1 MKKEFY
7 QKVKQTYKKLRFLE
21 NKNILRLIEYLT
33 ANPGKN
39 VTQLFIKFRVEQCT
53 MSTSLSKLRA
63 FDLVYGLKEGKEVQY
78 YVNLV
83 EVSKIQSSISKF
95 AKHEYT
101 KKCITRP

>member
-7 QKVKQTYKKLRFLE
+7 QKVKQAYKKLRFLE
-21 NKNILRLIEYLT
+21 NKRILNLIEYLT

-39 VTQLFIKFRVEQCT
+39 VTQLFIKFRVEQCV
-53 MSTSLSKLRA
+53 MSQTLSKLRA
-63 FDLVYGLKEGKEVQY
+63 LDLVYGLKEGKEVQY
-78 YVNLV
+78 YVNLD